1 MKPSS
6 AKAKGRA
13 LQDWMRKL
21 LMEELDIH
29 EDDIKTA
36 VMGES
41 GEDIKMARAAREKF
55 PFSLECKNVEK
66 LNVWQAYDQACENSG
81 KYEPIVVMKK
91 NRKKP
96 LVVIDAEAF
105 IALIK
110 SKECDTNSTS

>member
-6 AKAKGRA
+6 CKAKGRA
-13 LQDWMRKL
+13 LQDWMRVKL
-21 LMEELDIH
+21 IEEFDMY
-29 EDDIKTA
+29 EEDIKTA

-41 GEDIKMARAAREKF
+41 GEDVKMARAAREKF
-55 PFSLECKNVEK
+55 PFSIECKNVEK
-66 LNVWQAYDQACENSG
+66 LNVWEAYEQAKENSG

-105 IALIK
+105 IKLMNNK
-110 SKECDTNSTS
+110 

>member
-6 AKAKGRA
+6 AKARGRA
-13 LQDWMRKL
+13 LQDWIRNKL
-21 LMEELDIH
+21 IEEFNIH

-55 PFSLECKNVEK
+55 PFSIEAKNVEK
-66 LNVWQAYDQACENSG
+66 LNVWQAYEQAKENSG
-81 KYEPIVVMKK
+81 DYEPLVVMKK

-96 LVVIDAEAF
+96 LVVMDAESF
-105 IALIK
+105 IKLM
-110 SKECDTNSTS
+110 NQ

>member
-6 AKAKGRA
+6 AKAKGRH
-13 LQDWMRKL
+13 LQGWTRKKL
-21 LMEELDIH
+21 IEEYGIH
-29 EDDIKTA
+29 EEDIKTA

-55 PFSLECKNVEK
+55 PFSIECKNTER
-66 LNVWQAYDQACENSG
+66 LNVWQAYDQAKENCG

-105 IALIK
+105 IKLMNK
-110 SKECDTNSTS
+110 

>member
-13 LQDWMRKL
+13 LQDWMRVKL
-21 LMEELDIH
+21 IEEYDMY
-29 EDDIKTA
+29 EEDIKTA

-55 PFSLECKNVEK
+55 PFSIECKNVEK
-66 LNVWQAYDQACENSG
+66 LNVWEAYEQAKENSG

-96 LVVIDAEAF
+96 LVVIDAETF
-105 IALIK
+105 IKLMNK
-110 SKECDTNSTS
+110 

>member
-6 AKAKGRA
+6 CKAKGRA
-13 LQDWMRKL
+13 LQDWMRVKL
-21 LMEELDIH
+21 IEEFDMY
-29 EDDIKTA
+29 EEDIKTA

-55 PFSLECKNVEK
+55 PFSIECKNVEK
-66 LNVWQAYDQACENSG
+66 LNVWEAYEQAKENSG

-96 LVVIDAEAF
+96 LVVIDAESF
-105 IALIK
+105 IKLMNNK
-110 SKECDTNSTS
+110 

>member
-13 LQDWMRKL
+13 LQDWIRNKL
-21 LMEELDIH
+21 IEEFNIH

-55 PFSLECKNVEK
+55 PFSIEAKNVEK
-66 LNVWQAYDQACENSG
+66 LNVWQAYEQAKENAG
-81 KYEPIVVMKK
+81 DYEPLVVMKK

-96 LVVIDAEAF
+96 LVVMDAESF
-105 IALIK
+105 IKLM
-110 SKECDTNSTS
+110 NQ

>member
-6 AKAKGRA
+6 CKAKGRV
-13 LQDWMRKL
+13 LQDWIRIK
-21 LMEELDIH
+21 LMEEFDIH

-55 PFSLECKNVEK
+55 PFSIEAKNVEK
-66 LNVWQAYDQACENSG
+66 LNVWQAYEQAQENSG
-81 KYEPIVVMKK
+81 KYEPIVIMKK

-96 LVVIDAEAF
+96 LVVMDAESF
-105 IALIK
+105 IKLMNK
-110 SKECDTNSTS
+110 

>member
-13 LQDWMRKL
+13 LQDWIRNKL
-21 LMEELDIH
+21 IEEFDIH

-55 PFSLECKNVEK
+55 PFSIEAKNVEK
-66 LNVWQAYDQACENSG
+66 LNVWQAYEQAKENAG
-81 KYEPIVVMKK
+81 DYEPLVVMKK

-96 LVVIDAEAF
+96 LVVMDAESF
-105 IALIK
+105 IKLM
-110 SKECDTNSTS
+110 NQ

>member
-6 AKAKGRA
+6 CKAKGRA
-13 LQDWMRKL
+13 LQDWMRVKL
-21 LMEELDIH
+21 IEEYDMY
-29 EDDIKTA
+29 EEDIKTA

-55 PFSLECKNVEK
+55 PFSIECKNVEK
-66 LNVWQAYDQACENSG
+66 LNVWEAYEQAKENSG

-105 IALIK
+105 IKLMNNK
-110 SKECDTNSTS
+110 

>member
-13 LQDWMRKL
+13 LQDWMRKK

-29 EDDIKTA
+29 ANDIKTA

-55 PFSLECKNVEK
+55 PYSVECKNVEK

-81 KYEPIVVMKK
+81 DYEPLLVMKK

-96 LVVIDAEAF
+96 LVVMDAEAF
-105 IALIK
+105 INLMK
-110 SKECDTNSTS
+110 

>member
-6 AKAKGRA
+6 CKAKGRNF
-13 LQDWMRKL
+13 QNWIRQK

-55 PFSLECKNVEK
+55 PFSIEAKNVEK
-66 LNVWQAYDQACENSG
+66 LNVYQAYEQACENAG
-81 KYEPIVVMKK
+81 KYEPLLIMKK

-96 LVVIDAEAF
+96 LVVLDAEAF
-105 IALIK
+105 IDLIK
-110 SKECDTNSTS
+110 KLECATNK

>member
-6 AKAKGRA
+6 CKAKGRA
-13 LQDWMRKL
+13 LQDWIRLKL
-21 LMEELDIH
+21 IEEFDMY
-29 EDDIKTA
+29 EEDIKTA

-55 PFSLECKNVEK
+55 PFSIEAKNVEK
-66 LNVWQAYDQACENSG
+66 LNVWEAYEQAKENAG

-96 LVVIDAEAF
+96 LVVIDAESF
-105 IALIK
+105 IKLMNK
-110 SKECDTNSTS
+110 

>member
-13 LQDWMRKL
+13 LQDWIRKKL
-21 LMEELDIH
+21 IEEFNIH

-55 PFSLECKNVEK
+55 PFGIEAKNVEK
-66 LNVWQAYDQACENSG
+66 LNVWQAYEQACENSG
-81 KYEPIVVMKK
+81 DYEPLVVMKK

-96 LVVIDAEAF
+96 LIVMDAEAF
-105 IALIK
+105 IELMK
-110 SKECDTNSTS
+110 NK

>member
-13 LQDWMRKL
+13 LQDWIRLKL
-21 LMEELDIH
+21 IEEYDMF
-29 EDDIKTA
+29 EEDIKTA

-55 PFSLECKNVEK
+55 PFSIEAKNVEK
-66 LNVWQAYDQACENSG
+66 LNVWQAYDQAKENAG

-105 IALIK
+105 IKLM
-110 SKECDTNSTS
+110 NH

>member
-13 LQDWMRKL
+13 LQDWIRNKL
-21 LMEELDIH
+21 IEEFNIH

-55 PFSLECKNVEK
+55 PFSIEAKNVEK
-66 LNVWQAYDQACENSG
+66 LNVWQAYEQACENSG
-81 KYEPIVVMKK
+81 DYEPLVVMKK

-96 LVVIDAEAF
+96 LIVMDAEAF
-105 IALIK
+105 IELMK
-110 SKECDTNSTS
+110 NK

>member
-1 MKPSS
+1 MKPAS

-13 LQDWMRKL
+13 LQDWIRLKL
-21 LMEELDIH
+21 IEEFDMY
-29 EDDIKTA
+29 EEDIKTA

-55 PFSLECKNVEK
+55 PFSIEAKNVEK
-66 LNVWQAYDQACENSG
+66 LNVWEAYEQAKENAG

-96 LVVIDAEAF
+96 LVVIDAESF
-105 IALIK
+105 IKLMNK
-110 SKECDTNSTS
+110 

>member
-6 AKAKGRA
+6 CKAKGRSFQNWIRA
-13 LQDWMRKL
+13 K

-55 PFSLECKNVEK
+55 PFSIEAKNVEK
-66 LNVWQAYDQACENSG
+66 LNVWAAYEQACENSG
-81 KYEPIVVMKK
+81 KYEPLLIMKK

-96 LVVIDAEAF
+96 LVVLDAEAF

-110 SKECDTNSTS
+110 DKDCDNIE

>member
-1 MKPSS
+1 MKPAS

-13 LQDWMRKL
+13 LQDWTRNKL
-21 LMEELDIH
+21 IEEFNIH
-29 EDDIKTA
+29 EEDIKTA

-55 PFSLECKNVEK
+55 PFSIECKNVER
-66 LNVWQAYDQACENSG
+66 LNVWEAYDQAKENSG

-96 LVVIDAEAF
+96 LVVIDAESF
-105 IALIK
+105 IKLMNK
-110 SKECDTNSTS
+110 

>member
-1 MKPSS
+1 MKPAS

-13 LQDWMRKL
+13 LQDWMRVKL
-21 LMEELDIH
+21 IEEYDMF
-29 EDDIKTA
+29 EEDIKTA

-55 PFSLECKNVEK
+55 PFSIECKNTER
-66 LNVWQAYDQACENSG
+66 LNVWEAYEQAKENSG

-96 LVVIDAEAF
+96 LVVIDAETF
-105 IALIK
+105 IKLMNK
-110 SKECDTNSTS
+110 

>member
-13 LQDWMRKL
+13 LQDWIRTK
-21 LMEELDIH
+21 LMEEFDIH
-29 EDDIKTA
+29 ADDIKTA

-55 PFSLECKNVEK
+55 PFSIEAKNVEK
-66 LNVWQAYDQACENSG
+66 LNVWQAYDQAVENAG
-81 KYEPIVVMKK
+81 EYEPLVVMKK

-96 LVVIDAEAF
+96 LIVMDAEAF
-105 IALIK
+105 IKLIK
-110 SKECDTNSTS
+110 NK

>member
-13 LQDWMRKL
+13 LQDWTRKR

-55 PFSLECKNVEK
+55 PFSIECKNTER
-66 LNVWQAYDQACENSG
+66 LNVYEAYEQACENSG
-81 KYEPIVVMKK
+81 DYEPLVVMKK

-105 IALIK
+105 INLIK
-110 SKECDTNSTS
+110 SIDNVIK